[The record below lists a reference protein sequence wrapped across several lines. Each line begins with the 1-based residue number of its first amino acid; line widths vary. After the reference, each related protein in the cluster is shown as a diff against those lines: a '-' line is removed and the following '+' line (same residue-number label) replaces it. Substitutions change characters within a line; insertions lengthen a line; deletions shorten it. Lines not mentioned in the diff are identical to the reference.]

1 MKMNGAVLRKSDFVK
16 RPSAWRLFIF
26 ASVLFALV
34 VSGYSHQPHL
44 HGLSPESVASPAHH
58 APGPT
63 KSPLNDDP
71 ARCPIC
77 QQIVHAG
84 QFVAPAWL
92 TPFLL
97 VLAISTVEI
106 ADIALPR
113 FNAVSHSWRGR
124 GPPQN

>member
-1 MKMNGAVLRKSDFVK
+1 MKMNGVLRKSGFVK
-16 RPSAWRLFIF
+16 RPSAWRLLFV
-26 ASVLFALV
+26 ASVLFALLVQGYSTQTHIHGQFSESV
-34 VSGYSHQPHL
+34 VSQTD
-44 HGLSPESVASPAHH
+44 H

-63 KSPLNDDP
+63 KYPLNDDP

-77 QQIVHAG
+77 QQIVHAS

-124 GPPQN
+124 GPPRN